1 MNDNVFYFRDLNI
14 IGGIET
20 FFYQLGLKYGKD
32 FDITVYYR
40 TGNSQQVEKLSKV
53 VRVRRFC
60 DGQKIRCKR
69 AFLCFSL
76 DIIDNIEAEEYYQM
90 LHGDYTAIKVFPDR
104 NPKIQKRIAVSNV
117 VSDSYRD
124 YIGDDSEVCYN
135 PYTPVKPK
143 KVLRLMSATRLTAE
157 KGFNRMKIL
166 AAELDKAGVPYIW
179 DIYTDSTQRFDNP
192 SVYFR
197 KPRLDI
203 VDIMADADY
212 FVQLSD
218 TEGYCYSIVEALC
231 AGTPVIVTDFKV
243 AHEIGVKDRVNGFI
257 LPMDMNNLPI
267 KELYKGL
274 KKFAYKPMKDHWD
287 KLLVPKGPNETE
299 ETQHDVMVRCKK
311 IYFDIEFGTQMSYG
325 QTWTVP
331 EERAYKLFNMGL
343 VDIISEE

>member
-20 FFYQLGLKYGKD
+20 FFYQLGFKYGKD

-40 TGNSQQVEKLSKV
+40 TGHPQQVEKLSKV
-53 VRVRRFC
+53 VHVRRYY

-69 AFLCFSL
+69 VFLCFSL
-76 DIIDNIEAEEYYQM
+76 DIINNVEAEEYYQM

-104 NPKIQKRIAVSNV
+104 NPKIQKRIAVSKV

-124 YIGDDSEVCYN
+124 YIGDESVVCYN

-157 KGFNRMKIL
+157 KGFKRMVIL
-166 AAELDKAGVPYIW
+166 ADELDKVGIPFIW
-179 DIYTDSTQRFDNP
+179 DIYTDSPQKFDNP

-197 KPRLDI
+197 KPRMDI
-203 VDIMADADY
+203 VDYMADVDY

-243 AHEIGVKDRVNGFI
+243 AHEIGIKDRVNGFI

-267 KELYKGL
+267 KEIYKGL
-274 KKFAYKPMKDHWD
+274 KKFTYKPMKDHWD
-287 KLLVPKGPNETE
+287 KLLVPKDPNEAE

-311 IYFDIEFGTQMSYG
+311 IYFDIEFSTQMSYG
-325 QTWTVP
+325 QIWTVP